1 MMKGSAG
8 ILGTGA
14 YLPERLLTNEELA
27 RSFDVTPEWIFQRT
41 GIRLRHIVSPGQ
53 SCADLAIEAARQAL
67 ENAAVA
73 PDEIDAVILSCSSIA
88 SIGPGLAP
96 GLQQAIGTSRAVCF
110 DITAACSGF
119 VLGLVTG
126 CHSILS
132 GLFKKVLVIGSEV
145 MSHVVNP
152 HDLKTVILFGD
163 GAGAVVLG
171 AVPQG
176 YGLLASDLGTD
187 GSGFDTARLDK
198 NTNVQGCLGL
208 AREMQAD
215 HPPHTHGYIKMDG
228 QAVFAFAMRV
238 LGESALRLLDKAG
251 LTMEDLD
258 FLIPHQAN
266 RRIVQAAVNLLDL
279 PEEKII
285 ENIEY
290 RGNTSTASIPIA
302 LHEAMEE
309 GKIGHDSLIAMVGF
323 GAGLSWGSCLL
334 RMYSDQGRKQ

>member
-1 MMKGSAG
+1 MMKGSVG

-14 YLPERLLTNEELA
+14 YLPEGLLTNEELA
-27 RSFDVTPEWIFQRT
+27 RRFEVTPEWIFQRT
-41 GIRLRHIVSPGQ
+41 GISRRHIVSPGQ
-53 SCADLAIEAARQAL
+53 NCADLAIEAARQAL
-67 ENAAVA
+67 KNAAVA
-73 PDEIDAVILSCSSIA
+73 PEEIDAVILSSSSIA
-88 SIGPGLAP
+88 SIGGGLAP

-110 DITAACSGF
+110 DLTAACSGF
-119 VLGLVTG
+119 VFGLVMS
-126 CHSILS
+126 CHAILS

-145 MSHVVNP
+145 MSDVLDP
-152 HDLKTVILFGD
+152 HDLKTAILFGD

-171 AVPQG
+171 AVPEG

-187 GSGFDTARLDK
+187 GSGFDCARIDMIG
-198 NTNVQGCLGL
+198 NVNNCAGL
-208 AREMQAD
+208 AQEMPSD
-215 HPPHTHGYIKMDG
+215 RLPNVVMDG

-266 RRIVQAAVNLLDL
+266 QRIVQAAVNLLDL

-285 ENIEY
+285 ENIENI
-290 RGNTSTASIPIA
+290 GNTSTASIPIA
-302 LHEAMEE
+302 LHEAIEE
-309 GKIGHDSLIAMVGF
+309 GRIGHDSLIAMVGF

-334 RMYSDQGRKQ
+334 RLYLDQGRNQGRNQ